1 MNKYELQEDRGQT
14 NKQEGENGFT
24 RKMGH
29 LKKLLTSKRQL
40 NLHTTNFHLGDVK
53 KDSTT
58 GII

>member
-1 MNKYELQEDRGQT
+1 MD
-14 NKQEGENGFT
+14 KQQGENGFT
-24 RKMGH
+24 CKMGH
-29 LKKLLTSKRQL
+29 LKELLIYKRQL